1 MSPKR
6 PNFFFIWAKFIFK
19 IIACGM
25 NENIKTVAEKGE
37 RKCVC
42 ERERKTAMQ
51 TLP

>member
-1 MSPKR
+1 
-6 PNFFFIWAKFIFK
+6 
-19 IIACGM
+19 M

-42 ERERKTAMQ
+42 VCEKERKTAMQ